1 MWIFESLQ
9 SVSWLTGTLIV
20 VAIFVLFTTSGIFLV
35 RKLVSIKNLKVN
47 HDVAGYVFANLGVI
61 YAVLLGFTVVNVQ
74 DRFNKLKDVV
84 EHEAVILDQLYRDVE
99 VFPEKNKNE
108 ARDAIEA
115 YILSVITHEWGDMA
129 KGNSSLN
136 TALILKKIWRAYYK
150 TEPTTNNQIAWYSES
165 IGKLN
170 QLMNVRLSRLLGSR
184 ESLGREMWSLLLLG
198 GIAMLAFIWFFG
210 VESIT
215 TAYFNGLGSCRG
227 YSFLV
232 IFNLFFGYRIYRRRQ
247 HSAYSFREGIN
258 ILRNPRPP
266 LIYETNSCTTI
277 SLQITYLYLE
287 RTTNYGPDTRQH
299 SQTYPANCHPREPRV
314 LFQYDA

>member
-215 TAYFNGLGSCRG
+215 THILMASVLAAVTA
-227 YSFLV
+227 FL
-232 IFNLFFGYRIYRRRQ
+232 LF
-247 HSAYSFREGIN
+247 
-258 ILRNPRPP
+258 
-266 LIYETNSCTTI
+266 LIY
-277 SLQITYLYLE
+277 SL
-287 RTTNYGPDTRQH
+287 DTAFTGGVSIPPTAFEKVLTSFEIQD
-299 SQTYPANCHPREPRV
+299 PR
-314 LFQYDA
+314 